1 MDRAVQGYFAAALAP
16 ATHKTYKV
24 AERRYVAFCES
35 FGLIPFPASESI
47 LCYYVAC
54 LGQQGLAHSSIKTYL
69 SGVRQLQIAHGF
81 QDFNFDSLPRLRQ
94 IIKGVQGDQAR
105 KGRNPRPRL
114 PITPSILRKIKA
126 VWLSKGVSADRLML
140 WAASTT
146 AFFGF
151 CRSGEVTVSSESSY
165 DPQTHLS
172 YSDLAVD
179 QSSDPSMVS
188 IVLKHSKT
196 DQARKGMKIVVGKT
210 GDDLC
215 PVRALLTY
223 LNARGSHP
231 GPLFQWSS
239 GIPLCKAKFIDEVR
253 LALETAKLP
262 AKQFAGHSFRIGA
275 ATTAASAGLPDSAI
289 QTLGRWKSS
298 AYLLYIRMES
308 HKLARVSHVMSHCAI

>member
-1 MDRAVQGYFAAALAP
+1 MD
-16 ATHKTYKV
+16 
-24 AERRYVAFCES
+24 E
-35 FGLIPFPASESI
+35 
-47 LCYYVAC
+47 
-54 LGQQGLAHSSIKTYL
+54 
-69 SGVRQLQIAHGF
+69 
-81 QDFNFDSLPRLRQ
+81 
-94 IIKGVQGDQAR
+94 AR

-151 CRSGEVTVSSESSY
+151 CRSGEVTVSSGSSY

-253 LALETAKLP
+253 L
-262 AKQFAGHSFRIGA
+262 
-275 ATTAASAGLPDSAI
+275 
-289 QTLGRWKSS
+289 TL
-298 AYLLYIRMES
+298 
-308 HKLARVSHVMSHCAI
+308 